1 MDVLISDLIKKYDK
15 CRRLAKSYGSVVI
28 LKDNRPDAVLLTID
42 EFEKLSRSSGKS
54 GNSSNAGVA
63 DLLMHLPKA
72 GDRKVYTL
80 DQLKRDLNLS
90 NF

>member
-1 MDVLISDLIKKYDK
+1 MDVLISDLANKYDK

-28 LKDNRPDAVLLTID
+28 LKDNQPDAVLLTID

-54 GNSSNAGVA
+54 DNFRKAGVA
-63 DLLMHLPKA
+63 DLLMQLPKA
-72 GDRKVYTL
+72 GGRKVYTL
-80 DQLKRDLNLS
+80 AQLKRDLNLS